1 MAGGTSIPVLIGVKD
16 GRVLIRPVGPCT
28 LVACD
33 LLGPTLEGFHKPD
46 TTDVYFDLSQ
56 AETIDST
63 FTGMLLGLL
72 TGRKGPATPA
82 VHLIRPTPRVVDA
95 LEQMH
100 VLRLFD
106 VCDSMPGTPDELNP
120 LTTRPGDLAKLRDLV
135 IDAHKDLIEADPRN
149 AATFGRVVSGLENER
164 RDRPVNP

>member
-1 MAGGTSIPVLIGVKD
+1 MAGGTSIPVLVGVKD
-16 GRVLIRPVGPCT
+16 GRALIRPIGPCT

-56 AETIDST
+56 ADTVDST

-106 VCDSMPGTPDELNP
+106 VCDSMPDAPAELNP
-120 LTTRPGDLAKLRDLV
+120 LTAQSGDREKLRDLV